1 MHAGVKVLAVIIGL
15 TAALAV
21 VGAAPATTPVPGQVG
36 ALKAIR
42 VALAAGRID
51 GATANA
57 GRAEIARA
65 AHLVRTLPSGRREH
79 VAVALEELAAFSGRL
94 TAPRAL
100 ALIGQLQANDDYFA
114 KHYAPGPKTDITDA
128 DGLVYRYFPGRCL
141 EFHPLANFGA
151 LNARVAAN
159 DAAGAQRLADALIAR
174 GVYQQGGGIAWEYFF
189 DYSGGRA
196 PWLSGMAQAVAAQ
209 AFARTAALVPDQETA
224 LMREARAAYRAI
236 PSHLLTSV
244 AAGPWIR
251 LYSFQSLRVLNAQ
264 LQAVISLQSYA
275 TTAEDPDAAALAARM
290 QRAAAAMLPSF
301 DTGYWTYYSLP
312 HEMSPLDYQQFVV
325 QLLKK
330 LAPSDPRFADAA
342 TRFAAYQRQPP
353 AFRLTNAS
361 LGALRFWL
369 SKPAT
374 VQVNTAAGPTKRL
387 ALGGG
392 WHTLAW
398 PEPKRPG
405 VYPVHVTAVD
415 WAANRASFDALPIV
429 RATAAGGG
437 SAMRA
442 KASSTKAAGG
452 TFAVGAALDDPAQG
466 ATLQKLGLQLARI
479 GVTWP
484 AGATAP
490 DPSVVAALQRLPAGL
505 GSVLELT
512 AAPLP
517 LDDAGRAALAQYAA
531 ALAQQTPGLRSL
543 VLAPAPTTAT
553 AGDYALAFDQIRTAV
568 QTVLPDVQL
577 GVRIDGALAPKA
589 TLTAL
594 GPLSPRPR
602 RLPSRARCGQGAV
615 DDRGAP
621 TIDHGSV
628 SGERQRAADPAR
640 WTAAR
645 ERCFDLGARLRRAS
659 RRRPSRPAEP
669 GDARGRSG
677 LGRRPA
683 RGTRMSRRRN
693 PGRAAQGSRI
703 PRSPRFPSRCSSAA
717 TSTASTSSRSTA
729 PTGSRSSRAAARS
742 AAARLRQ
749 RSRCRRRSS
758 QPGPYRVGVRLVASV
773 NPGKMTALE
782 SPPLG

>member
-1 MHAGVKVLAVIIGL
+1 
-15 TAALAV
+15 
-21 VGAAPATTPVPGQVG
+21 
-36 ALKAIR
+36 
-42 VALAAGRID
+42 
-51 GATANA
+51 
-57 GRAEIARA
+57 
-65 AHLVRTLPSGRREH
+65 
-79 VAVALEELAAFSGRL
+79 
-94 TAPRAL
+94 
-100 ALIGQLQANDDYFA
+100 
-114 KHYAPGPKTDITDA
+114 
-128 DGLVYRYFPGRCL
+128 
-141 EFHPLANFGA
+141 
-151 LNARVAAN
+151 
-159 DAAGAQRLADALIAR
+159 
-174 GVYQQGGGIAWEYFF
+174 
-189 DYSGGRA
+189 
-196 PWLSGMAQAVAAQ
+196 
-209 AFARTAALVPDQETA
+209 
-224 LMREARAAYRAI
+224 MREARAAYRAI

-251 LYSFQSLRVLNAQ
+251 LYSFQSLRVL
-264 LQAVISLQSYA
+264 
-275 TTAEDPDAAALAARM
+275 ERAASGRHLAAVVRNDC
-290 QRAAAAMLPSF
+290 RGPRCGGARGAHAARGGRDAPAFRHGL
-301 DTGYWTYYSLP
+301 
-312 HEMSPLDYQQFVV
+312 LD
-325 QLLKK
+325 LL
-330 LAPSDPRFADAA
+330 LAPARSCLRSTISSSSSSCSRSSRRVTRASQTPRRDSP
-342 TRFAAYQRQPP
+342 RIRRQPP
-353 AFRLTNAS
+353 AFQLTNAS
-361 LGALRFWL
+361 LGSAALLAVEARDR
-369 SKPAT
+369 PGEHRGRPD
-374 VQVNTAAGPTKRL
+374 QAARARRRL
-387 ALGGG
+387 AHARVARAETPGRLPRPRHSRRLGRR
-392 WHTLAW
+392 TARRSTRCRSCARPQ
-398 PEPKRPG
+398 PE
-405 VYPVHVTAVD
+405 
-415 WAANRASFDALPIV
+415 
-429 RATAAGGG
+429 AGRRCG
-437 SAMRA
+437 A

-543 VLAPAPTTAT
+543 VLAPAPTTTT

-602 RLPSRARCGQGAV
+602 RLPSRASCGQRAV

-628 SGERQRAADPAR
+628 SRERQRAADPAR

-677 LGRRPA
+677 LGHGPA
-683 RGTRMSRRRN
+683 RGARMSGRRN
-693 PGRAAQGSRI
+693 PGRAHRARVSGRL
-703 PRSPRFPSRCSSAA
+703 PRFPSRCSSAA

-729 PTGSRSSRAAARS
+729 PTGSRSSRAAAHS
-742 AAARLRQ
+742 VAARLRQ
-749 RSRCRRRSS
+749 RSRCRRQSS
-758 QPGPYRVGVRLVASV
+758 QRARTAS
-773 NPGKMTALE
+773 GCAS
-782 SPPLG
+782 SPRSTRAR